1 VKNLIKIAAERLK
14 AARESRGLTQAEL
27 GEELGLSADAISKI
41 EHGRAALNLRHLEKL
56 PKILNYPIG
65 YFLDLNDEL
74 SPSESEIIQL
84 LRLLSPD
91 VEQYALTALR
101 AWAKPAP
108 PNDPPEPA
116 QPEAEPE
123 PPEISDEKRAEY
135 EQVIEDID
143 LYLAIDRATPEIRE
157 WALNFLIELRD
168 RIQAQKAKE
177 HGDALLYPTN

>member
-1 VKNLIKIAAERLK
+1 L
-14 AARESRGLTQAEL
+14 GYTQADVADSL
-27 GEELGLSADAISKI
+27 GIERASYGQIENGKNALRIEHLVRLPAILHRPVSYFLGLDDSA
-41 EHGRAALNLRHLEKL
+41 
-56 PKILNYPIG
+56 PM
-65 YFLDLNDEL
+65 LDPDEA
-74 SPSESEIIQL
+74 E
-84 LRLLSPD
+84 LLSL
-91 VEQYALTALR
+91 YRALPPALAAATIAALR
-101 AWAKPAP
+101 AWAKPNNGVAP
-108 PNDPPEPA
+108 ELA

>member
-14 AARESRGLTQAEL
+14 TARETAGLTQTEL
-27 GEELGLSADAISKI
+27 GEHLGLSPDAISKI
-41 EHGRAALNLRHLEKL
+41 ERGYAALSMRHLEKL
-56 PKILNYPIG
+56 PEILNQPVE
-65 YFLDLNDEL
+65 YFLGLGYSDLSSD
-74 SPSESEIIQL
+74 ESEL
-84 LRLLSPD
+84 VHLYR
-91 VEQYALTALR
+91 ALPPALAAATIAALR
-101 AWAKPAP
+101 AWAKPNNGVA
-108 PNDPPEPA
+108 PEPA

>member
-1 VKNLIKIAAERLK
+1 LGYTQADVADSLGIERASYGQIENGKNALRIEHLVRLPAILHRPVSYFLGLDDSAPMLDPDEAELLSLYRALPPD
-14 AARESRGLTQAEL
+14 AARY
-27 GEELGLSADAISKI
+27 AI
-41 EHGRAALNLRHLEKL
+41 A
-56 PKILNYPIG
+56 
-65 YFLDLNDEL
+65 
-74 SPSESEIIQL
+74 
-84 LRLLSPD
+84 
-91 VEQYALTALR
+91 ALR
-101 AWAKPAP
+101 AWVKPNNGVA
-108 PNDPPEPA
+108 
-116 QPEAEPE
+116 PEAEPE